1 MLTSFHI
8 QPTLGEAQPDSPD
21 ETRSRVSGKRRVA
34 AKRSGRIPN
43 RWVGQACAVFLLVLL
58 SCAQSFSADIVLI
71 RSAEGPRSE
80 QQELEVAARFYGVN
94 LKVVTVASNDDRSAL
109 GPVGQKATVAVA
121 IEANALA
128 LVNRE
133 GLLRALHSGRQRGVP
148 LLIFGVTPATGRTLL
163 NTWSGGAAVGAE
175 RLGSSPGLHYTVRGS
190 ADITHQLANLDVPFP
205 GSDTLYFALGTS
217 GKAQEIVALRND
229 RQVAPLF
236 IKTDLGGQ
244 EVFLLCQMRP
254 SSDSADWNADST
266 ASQFMEIAPL
276 MMFAKHSVGERGW
289 HTDQHYAN
297 LTIDDPWLCEPY
309 GHLSYRGLLQ
319 EMERH
324 NFHSTIAFIPW
335 NYDRSQPET
344 VSIFREH
351 PDRFSISI
359 HGDNHDHKEFTDY
372 RSKPLAVQIPALK
385 QAVARM
391 DRFQALTGIPYDKV
405 MVFPHSIAPGKTL
418 EALKSYNFLAT
429 VNSSNIPM
437 DHPNPSVLPFALRPV
452 TVAFGNF
459 ASIRRYPV
467 EGHIPASFIAVNE
480 FLDNPL
486 FFYCHQDFFSG
497 SIDAFDGV
505 ADQVNRLEPDT
516 RWLSVGEIV
525 RHLYLVKLRDDTD
538 YDVLTFSSE
547 VRIDNVSGRDSIFHV
562 RKQEDGQVA
571 LGSVSV
577 DGQNYPYRLDGGYL
591 DLAIPIPA
599 GQARSVVIRYKNDL
613 NPAAID
619 ISKHSTRVYLLRTA
633 SDFRDI
639 TLTKYTAGRAL
650 IALYYEDPARRP
662 RILVWVAAF
671 VVLMVCCVWFALRLR
686 KTIVASTRMRGAGT
700 PT

>member
-1 MLTSFHI
+1 MLTNFHI
-8 QPTLGEAQPDSPD
+8 EPISGHTQPDSPG
-21 ETRSRVSGKRRVA
+21 ETRSRFARGKEVA
-34 AKRSGRIPN
+34 EKRFDWMIN
-43 RWVGQACAVFLLVLL
+43 RWLGRACVVLFLVLI
-58 SCAQSFSADIVLI
+58 SCARCYSADIVLV
-71 RSAEGPRSE
+71 RSAEGSPSE
-80 QQELEVAARFYGVN
+80 QRELEIATGFYGVN
-94 LKVVTVASNDDRSAL
+94 LKIVTVANNHDEAAL
-109 GPVGQKATVAVA
+109 GPVRQKATVAVA

-128 LVNRE
+128 VVNRE

-163 NTWSGGAAVGAE
+163 NTWSGGATVGAE
-175 RLGSSPGLHYTVRGS
+175 RLGSSHGLHYTVRGN
-190 ADITHQLANLDVPFP
+190 AEITHQLANLDVPFP

-236 IKTDLGGQ
+236 IETDLGGQ
-244 EVFLLCQMRP
+244 EVFLLCEMPP

-297 LTIDDPWLCEPY
+297 LTIDDPWLREPY

-344 VSIFREH
+344 VSIFRQRA
-351 PDRFSISI
+351 DRFSISI

-372 RSKPLAVQIPALK
+372 RSKALAVQIPALK

-391 DRFQALTGIPYDKV
+391 DRFQALTGISYDKV
-405 MVFPHSIAPGKTL
+405 MVFPHSIAPEKTL
-418 EALKSYNFLAT
+418 EALKTYNFLAT
-429 VNSSNIPM
+429 VNSSNVPM
-437 DHPNPSVLPFALRPV
+437 DRPNPSALPFALRSV
-452 TVAFGNF
+452 TVEFGNF

-467 EGHIPASFIAVNE
+467 EGHIPASFIAVSK

-497 SIDAFDGV
+497 GIDAFDGV

-516 RWLSVGEIV
+516 RWLSAGEIV
-525 RHLYLVKLRDDTD
+525 RRLYLIKLRDDSD
-538 YDVLTFSSE
+538 YDVFAFSGE
-547 VRIDNVSGRDSIFHV
+547 VRIDNVSGRDSIFHL
-562 RKQEDGQVA
+562 RKQEDGKAV

-577 DGQNYPYRLDGGYL
+577 DGHDYPYRLDNGYL

-613 NPAAID
+613 NLAAID
-619 ISKHSTRVYLLRTA
+619 ISKQSARVYLLRTA

-639 TLTKYTAGRAL
+639 TLTKYSAGRAL
-650 IALYYEDPARRP
+650 IAFYYEDPARRT
-662 RILVWVAAF
+662 RTVVCLAALITLLVFCVWVA
-671 VVLMVCCVWFALRLR
+671 MRLR
-686 KTIVASTRMRGAGT
+686 KTIAASGRMRNAGT